1 MAVITIQKGNND
13 FEGESYTVDTERPY
27 DGQEKGEPI
36 YQKNDI
42 ICSVAPFFGIPLVLE
57 LAIRTDGNLI
67 FRSWM
72 WGNGNHYL
80 HTSEKDII
88 PTEEQIDTV
97 SGLFSGRIKFEG
109 IKIAVGASVQ
119 KICPIDLKKEEE
131 KVNRKIYLA

>member
-1 MAVITIQKGNND
+1 MAVITIHKGNND

-27 DGQEKGEPI
+27 DGQENGEPI
-36 YQKNDI
+36 FQKGDI
-42 ICSVAPFFGIPLVLE
+42 ICSVAPFFGVPLVLGV
-57 LAIRTDGNLI
+57 AIRNDGKLI